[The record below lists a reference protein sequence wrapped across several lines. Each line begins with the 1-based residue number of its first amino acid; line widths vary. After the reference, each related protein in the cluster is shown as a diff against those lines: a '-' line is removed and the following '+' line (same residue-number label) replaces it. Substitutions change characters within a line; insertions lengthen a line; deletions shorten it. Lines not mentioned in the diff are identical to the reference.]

1 MTVLWGL
8 AGCTTVYQAADP
20 VRQPETTRVT
30 GTVIVSLSANTLETR
45 AFDRIT
51 LTRLDAGGERQ
62 RLVEHREALRNV
74 LPGTPGTTTV
84 FVGAVAPGDY
94 QLRQLSSANASLTLP
109 ETVLGSFSVHA
120 DGLTDLG
127 RLVLTSVNDQAMVG
141 RSVSVT
147 DNETFVARHSP
158 NHVALYRQ
166 PDRATWHAPD
176 PEQDAAEAYARH
188 HPLGMT
194 AFRRL
199 ADGQWIGGAHMGTLL
214 LRVADGQWRSAVMAD
229 EMESVT
235 AVVPDVHDGSLA
247 IAGTDLGSLLRLLDN
262 GVLQRVARGNLPRGR
277 LAFLDR
283 SVDRQIWVAG
293 VHAGGLITFFAS
305 PRIDRGQWTPFG
317 VLETPGAGLGRPATR
332 VWTWHF
338 DGGFGFAAS
347 SDPTL
352 SCFDYASGMWRTGT
366 APGELSPVSM
376 LAAESGAL
384 GLLVRTPVK
393 GAEPAESVDTAHVS
407 GDCGQTWQA
416 VTTPADATASA
427 PLPMADGTV
436 LRVGRDTAG
445 DAVFVSADG
454 GQTWQ
459 RRALDAPVLRERL
472 WLLGSTLLAVT
483 ERQGVEELRSSRN
496 GGARWTV
503 ELTRVNPEFV
513 AGAE

>member
-1 MTVLWGL
+1 MLWGL
-8 AGCTTVYQAADP
+8 AGCATVYEAADP

-30 GTVIVSLSANTLETR
+30 GTVVVSLSANTLETR

-51 LTRLDAGGERQ
+51 LTRLDASGERA

-74 LPGTPGTTTV
+74 LPGTAGATTL

-127 RLVLTSVNDQAMVG
+127 RLVLTSVNDQAMLG
-141 RSVSVT
+141 RSASVT
-147 DNETFVARHSP
+147 GNETFVARHSP
-158 NHVALYRQ
+158 DHAALYER
-166 PDRATWHAPD
+166 PDRAAWHAPD

-199 ADGQWIGGAHMGTLL
+199 DDGQWIGGAHMGTLL
-214 LRVADGQWRSAVMAD
+214 VRARDGQWRSAVMTD

-235 AVVPDVHDGSLA
+235 AVVPDMRDGSLA
-247 IAGTDLGSLLRLLDN
+247 IAGTDLGSLLRLRDN

-277 LAFLDR
+277 LALLDR
-283 SVDRQIWVAG
+283 SADRRIWVAG
-293 VHAGGLITFFAS
+293 VHTGGLITFFAS

-332 VWTWHF
+332 IWAWPF

-352 SCFDYASGMWRTGT
+352 SCFYYASGSWRTGK
-366 APGELSPVSM
+366 APGELSPFSM
-376 LAAESGAL
+376 LTAESGAV
-384 GLLVRTPVK
+384 GVLVRTP
-393 GAEPAESVDTAHVS
+393 AEGTSPPASVDRAHITD
-407 GDCGQTWQA
+407 DCGQTWQA
-416 VTTPADATASA
+416 VTTPEGATASA
-427 PLPMADGTV
+427 PLPMTDGNV
-436 LRVGRDTAG
+436 LRVGRDAGG
-445 DAVFVSADG
+445 DALFVSADA

-459 RRALDAPVLRERL
+459 RRSLDAPVLRERM
-472 WLLGSTLLAVT
+472 WLLGSTLVAVT
-483 ERQGVEELRSSRN
+483 ERQGVEELRSSRD

-503 ELTRVNPEFV
+503 ELTRVNPEF
-513 AGAE
+513 AARSD